1 MRTSEEI
8 VRAYFDALN
17 QRDYE
22 TASALFA
29 DDCEF
34 VSVASGARFRGT
46 ASMLHGLR
54 EFADAFPDWN
64 VEVASVVSSGPYVV
78 TEWKTTGTHEGMF
91 RGESAT
97 GIRFRR
103 DGCSVAE
110 VEGEQIVRYR
120 DYYDRATLFE
130 QLGLTDVL

>member
-1 MRTSEEI
+1 MSTSEAV

-17 QRDYE
+17 ERDYE
-22 TASALFA
+22 QVAALFS

-34 VSVASGARFRGT
+34 ISVASGVKFTGT

-54 EFADAFPDWN
+54 EFSEAFPDWA
-64 VEVASVVSSGPYVV
+64 VEIANMVASGLYVA
-78 TEWKTTGTHEGMF
+78 TEWKTTGTQQGMF
-91 RGESAT
+91 RGESPT

-110 VEGEQIVRYR
+110 VEEGRIVRYR
-120 DYYDRATLFE
+120 DYYDRSTLLE
-130 QLGLTDVL
+130 QLGLPSVL

>member
-1 MRTSEEI
+1 MPTNEEI

-17 QRDYE
+17 ERDYE
-22 TASALFA
+22 GVAAAFS

-34 VSVASGARFRGT
+34 VSVASGVRFRGT
-46 ASMLHGLR
+46 GSMLHGLR
-54 EFADAFPDWN
+54 EFADAFPDWT
-64 VEVASVVSSGPYVV
+64 VEVTNVVASGPHVA

-91 RGESAT
+91 RGESPT

-110 VEGEQIVRYR
+110 VEGGRIVRYR
-120 DYYDRATLFE
+120 DYYDRATLLE

>member
-1 MRTSEEI
+1 MSTSEDV

-17 QRDYE
+17 ERDYE
-22 TASALFA
+22 QLAALFS

-34 VSVASGARFRGT
+34 VSVASGVKFTGT

-54 EFADAFPDWN
+54 EFAEAFPDWS
-64 VEVASVVSSGPYVV
+64 VEVTNIVASGPYVV
-78 TEWKTTGTHEGMF
+78 TEWKTTGTQEGVF
-91 RGESAT
+91 RGESPT

-110 VEGEQIVRYR
+110 VEDERIVRYR
-120 DYYDRATLFE
+120 DYYDRATLLE
-130 QLGLTDVL
+130 QLGLPSVL

>member
-1 MRTSEEI
+1 MSRSEDV

-17 QRDYE
+17 ERDYE
-22 TASALFA
+22 QVAALFS

-34 VSVASGARFRGT
+34 VSVASGVRFRGT

-54 EFADAFPDWN
+54 EFSEAFPDWA
-64 VEVASVVSSGPYVV
+64 VAVANMVAAGPYVA
-78 TEWKTTGTHEGMF
+78 TEWKTTGTQQGMF
-91 RGESAT
+91 RGESPT

-110 VEGEQIVRYR
+110 VEDSRIVRYR
-120 DYYDRATLFE
+120 DYYDRSTLLE
-130 QLGLTDVL
+130 QLGLPSVL

>member
-1 MRTSEEI
+1 MSTSEDV

-17 QRDYE
+17 ERDYE
-22 TASALFA
+22 QAAALFS

-34 VSVASGARFRGT
+34 VSVASGVRFTGT
-46 ASMLHGLR
+46 DSMLHGLR
-54 EFADAFPDWN
+54 EFAEAFPDWA
-64 VEVASVVSSGPYVV
+64 VEVANVVASGPYVA
-78 TEWKTTGTHEGMF
+78 TEWKTTGTQRGVF
-91 RGESAT
+91 RGESPT

-110 VEGEQIVRYR
+110 VENERIVRYR
-120 DYYDRATLFE
+120 DYYDRSTLLE

>member
-1 MRTSEEI
+1 MPTNEEV

-17 QRDYE
+17 ERDYE
-22 TASALFA
+22 AVAAAFS

-34 VSVASGARFRGT
+34 VSMASGARFTGT
-46 ASMLHGLR
+46 GSMLHGLR
-54 EFADAFPDWN
+54 EFADAFPDWT
-64 VEVASVVSSGPYVV
+64 VEVANVVASGSHVV
-78 TEWKTTGTHEGMF
+78 TEWKTTGTHEGVF
-91 RGESAT
+91 RGESPT

-110 VEGEQIVRYR
+110 VEDGQIVRYR
-120 DYYDRATLFE
+120 DYYDRATLLE

>member
-1 MRTSEEI
+1 MPTSEDV

-17 QRDYE
+17 ARDYE
-22 TASALFA
+22 KVAGLFA

-34 VSVASGARFRGT
+34 VSVASGVRFRGT
-46 ASMLHGLR
+46 DSMLHGLR
-54 EFADAFPDWN
+54 EFADAFPDWT
-64 VEVASVVSSGPYVV
+64 VEVVNVVASGPYLA

-91 RGESAT
+91 RGESPT

-110 VEGEQIVRYR
+110 VDDGRIVRYR
-120 DYYDRATLFE
+120 DYYDRTTLLE
-130 QLGLTDVL
+130 QLGLPGVL

>member
-1 MRTSEEI
+1 MTTSEDV

-17 QRDYE
+17 ERDYK
-22 TASALFA
+22 TAAALFS

-34 VSVASGARFRGT
+34 VSVASGVRFRGT
-46 ASMLHGLR
+46 ESMLHGLR
-54 EFADAFPDWN
+54 QFTDAFPDWT
-64 VEVASVVSSGPYVV
+64 VEVVNVVASGPYVA

-91 RGESAT
+91 RGESPT

-103 DGCSVAE
+103 EGCSVAE
-110 VEGEQIVRYR
+110 VEDGRIVRYR
-120 DYYDRATLFE
+120 DYYDRATLSE

>member
-1 MRTSEEI
+1 MPTSEDV

-17 QRDYE
+17 GRDYE
-22 TASALFA
+22 RAAAAFS

-46 ASMLHGLR
+46 ESMLHGLR
-54 EFADAFPDWN
+54 EFAEAFPDWT
-64 VEVASVVSSGPYVV
+64 VEVANVVASGPYVA
-78 TEWKTTGTHEGMF
+78 TEWTTTGTHEGMF
-91 RGESAT
+91 RGESPT

-110 VEGEQIVRYR
+110 VHSGRIVRYR
-120 DYYDRATLFE
+120 DYYDRATLLE

>member
-1 MRTSEEI
+1 MSTSEGV

-17 QRDYE
+17 ERDYE
-22 TASALFA
+22 RAAAAFS

-46 ASMLHGLR
+46 DSMLHGLR
-54 EFADAFPDWN
+54 EFAEAFPDWT
-64 VEVASVVSSGPYVV
+64 VEVGNVVASGPYVAA
-78 TEWKTTGTHEGMF
+78 EWKTTGTHEGTF
-91 RGESAT
+91 RGEAPT

-103 DGCSVAE
+103 DGCAVAE
-110 VEGEQIVRYR
+110 VEDGRIVRYR

-130 QLGLTDVL
+130 QLGLGDLL